1 MGAFFM
7 FILWNNL
14 CFIILFSTKMRKVAI
29 LFWWPS
35 LRIKTRNFLP
45 ELGYNTYL
53 LQYDWSTMNTSNDPL
68 HGKKLADILDELLDY
83 YGGFEGLSRKIE
95 IRCFCIDPSVKSSLR
110 FLRTTPWAREKVE
123 NLYLYVLRQKN
134 KQKP

>member
-1 MGAFFM
+1 MTSAIFWKCFGIFSLLVFAYIHVSSTPKLRFF
-7 FILWNNL
+7 
-14 CFIILFSTKMRKVAI
+14 
-29 LFWWPS
+29 P
-35 LRIKTRNFLP
+35 P
-45 ELGYNTYL
+45 DLGYNAFL
-53 LQYDWSTMNTSNDPL
+53 PKYDWPNMNTANDPL

-95 IRCFCIDPSVKSSLR
+95 VRCFCIDPSVKSSLR

-123 NLYLYVLRQKN
+123 SLYLYVLRQKA

>member
-1 MGAFFM
+1 MMHHPMVGCAPEF
-7 FILWNNL
+7 WW
-14 CFIILFSTKMRKVAI
+14 LFS
-29 LFWWPS
+29 PS
-35 LRIKTRNFLP
+35 LPTFQLSSFP
-45 ELGYNTYL
+45 TSPGYNNDHPK
-53 LQYDWSTMNTSNDPL
+53 YDLSIMNTSNDPL

-123 NLYLYVLRQKN
+123 SLYLYVLRQKA
-134 KQKP
+134 KQKL

>member
-1 MGAFFM
+1 
-7 FILWNNL
+7 
-14 CFIILFSTKMRKVAI
+14 
-29 LFWWPS
+29 
-35 LRIKTRNFLP
+35 
-45 ELGYNTYL
+45 
-53 LQYDWSTMNTSNDPL
+53 MNASNDPL

-123 NLYLYVLRQKN
+123 SLYLCLTPKSQTEILDIKTLA
-134 KQKP
+134 PAF

>member
-1 MGAFFM
+1 
-7 FILWNNL
+7 
-14 CFIILFSTKMRKVAI
+14 
-29 LFWWPS
+29 
-35 LRIKTRNFLP
+35 
-45 ELGYNTYL
+45 
-53 LQYDWSTMNTSNDPL
+53 MNTSNDPL

-123 NLYLYVLRQKN
+123 SLYLYVLRQKA
-134 KQKP
+134 KQKRSPRQHPSHYKIIPVSKTPLD

>member
-1 MGAFFM
+1 
-7 FILWNNL
+7 
-14 CFIILFSTKMRKVAI
+14 
-29 LFWWPS
+29 
-35 LRIKTRNFLP
+35 
-45 ELGYNTYL
+45 
-53 LQYDWSTMNTSNDPL
+53 MNASNDPL

-123 NLYLYVLRQKN
+123 SLYLYEIVAKKPNKN
-134 KQKP
+134 RSYQNPALAIIFLYHLY

>member
-1 MGAFFM
+1 
-7 FILWNNL
+7 
-14 CFIILFSTKMRKVAI
+14 
-29 LFWWPS
+29 
-35 LRIKTRNFLP
+35 
-45 ELGYNTYL
+45 
-53 LQYDWSTMNTSNDPL
+53 MNTSNDPL

-123 NLYLYVLRQKN
+123 ITT
-134 KQKP
+134 KPSISINSVRSFSATVMCHFLKPTAKP

>member
-1 MGAFFM
+1 
-7 FILWNNL
+7 
-14 CFIILFSTKMRKVAI
+14 
-29 LFWWPS
+29 
-35 LRIKTRNFLP
+35 
-45 ELGYNTYL
+45 
-53 LQYDWSTMNTSNDPL
+53 MNTSNDPL

-123 NLYLYVLRQKN
+123 SLFVRLTPKGKTETVAPGNTPSHYKIIPVSKTPLD
-134 KQKP
+134 